1 MIRYTMLACGCVL
14 LLISLTLE
22 AQSIHALESDVLGIN
37 GFAHVF
43 PESTLAVMVVPHLH
57 ATNERLQHY
66 ISTLALI
73 KSLQPFLQ
81 SISIRFQEFEDSSG
95 IHLAALGS
103 IFQNSLVIALLDV
116 EIPEITHN
124 TSWKFPEVLLA
135 AEITNSAETLQYLME
150 RMIRRHILFRS
161 PAVEFQTKT
170 VRGITLWIVSNSQFR
185 FAYTVL
191 DHVFLLSTNPEYLEH
206 LITAQQH
213 SLDEKLFDAFTFLYN
228 ADMYHAIRQSIRE
241 YDHDV
246 RLYVNIRQL
255 WRKLH
260 EAYHDNCIPSSAA
273 EMQKNSLLC
282 IPPPLRSLTWFFSLK
297 EDGGYERIFWE
308 IDCQD
313 DQPTSPDSM
322 FWSYL
327 QIPENGHLIS
337 DQLVPAN
344 ILYYHAWQFDSSGW
358 WQHWKRYLD
367 SFLCVSDQEDIAL
380 QIQKL
385 EQTLQLHLESDILPA
400 FGHEIAIACY
410 DPSRWLY
417 ARGQESSMENFPC
430 ILFIRVDQQERIEH
444 LIESMAAIP
453 LSKMMI
459 QGTPVYQLDFP
470 GSITTIRLYAA
481 FIHDFLA
488 ITSSQHGLQQIIS
501 VAQQGG
507 ALASLPEYAALS
519 TLFAK
524 ECYAKS
530 FFNLRYFLQRADILQ
545 TSGVGKSIALPSFLT
560 GLLSVTTRVSSG
572 MLTESFSTLGGSVIG
587 TGVIV
592 WCILH
597 VW

>member
-1 MIRYTMLACGCVL
+1 MVRYTLLACGCAL
-14 LLISLTLE
+14 LLISLSLE
-22 AQSIHALESDVLGIN
+22 AQSTRALESDVLGIN

-57 ATNERLQHY
+57 ATHERLQHY

-73 KSLQPFLQ
+73 KPLQPFLQ
-81 SISIRFQEFEDSSG
+81 SISTRFQEFEDSSG
-95 IHLAALGS
+95 IHLADLGP

-116 EIPEITHN
+116 EIPEMTQN

-135 AEITNSAETLQYLME
+135 AEITHSVEALQYLME
-150 RMIRRHILFRS
+150 KMIRRHILFRS

-170 VRGITLWIVSNSQFR
+170 VREITLWIVSNSQFR

-213 SLDEKLFDAFTFLYN
+213 SSDKKLFDTFTSLYN
-228 ADMYHAIRQSIRE
+228 TGMYHAIRQSIKE

-260 EAYHDNCIPSSAA
+260 EAYHGNCIPSSAA

-297 EDGGYERIFWE
+297 EDGGHERIFWE
-308 IDCQD
+308 MDCQD
-313 DQPTSPDSM
+313 DQPASPDCM
-322 FWSYL
+322 FWSHL
-327 QIPENGHLIS
+327 RTRENGHLIS
-337 DQLVPAN
+337 DQLIPAN
-344 ILYYHAWQFDSSGW
+344 ILYYRAWQFDSSGW
-358 WQHWKRYLD
+358 WQHWKRYLG

-385 EQTLQLHLESDILPA
+385 EQTLQLRLESDILPA
-400 FGHEIAIACY
+400 FGHEIAFACY

-417 ARGQESSMENFPC
+417 ARGQETSMENFPC

-444 LIESMAAIP
+444 LIQAMAAIS
-453 LSKMMI
+453 LSKITI
-459 QGTPVYQLDFP
+459 QGMPVYQLDFP
-470 GSITTIRLYAA
+470 GNIAPIRLYAT

-488 ITSSQHGLQQIIS
+488 ITSSQRGLQQIIS
-501 VAQQGG
+501 VDQVGG
-507 ALASLPEYAALS
+507 SLASLPEYAALS
-519 TLFAK
+519 ALFAK

-530 FFNLRYFLQRADILQ
+530 YFNLRYFLQGANLLQ
-545 TSGVGKSIALPSFLT
+545 VSSDRKAIALPSFLT
-560 GLLSVTTRVSSG
+560 GLLAVTTRVSSG
-572 MLTESFSTLGGSVIG
+572 MLTESFSTVGGTVIG

-592 WCILH
+592 WCILS